1 MPWQPGQSG
10 NPKGRAKKGQTI
22 TDEIRKELKRR
33 IIPDGDKF
41 ISRRKAIA
49 KVLIELSIKGDLQA
63 IKQLMTYIDGLP
75 IEKHEI
81 TGGEGGPLRHQVI
94 IDPLL
99 IDEKYD
105 DDDDVSR

>member
-1 MPWQPGQSG
+1 MPWKQGQSG
-10 NPKGRAKKGQTI
+10 NPNGRPKKGQTI

-33 IIPDGDKF
+33 LIPDGDKL

-49 KVLIELSIKGDLQA
+49 KVLIEMSLKGDLSA

-81 TGGEGGPLRHQVI
+81 TGADGGPMHYEIL

-99 IDEKYD
+99 RDKEYD
-105 DDDDVSR
+105 KDNSG